1 MKPMLA
7 TPKRRHRGRCCEH
20 RAIAVVV
27 DEQPDRGDQPFSLMV
42 LLLVLT
48 YLTSFIM
55 NFVSHNIIGW
65 MMNGFRCSVSSLRVA
80 ARRGGTLAPSLRNEP
95 ATFSA
100 ARNLKEGAVIA
111 LDALMIVVFLL
122 MLAGLVW
129 GRRQG
134 YTKLDVTTAVWVL
147 VMVALL
153 LMIIEPWPRP
163 HAYW

>member
-55 NFVSHNIIGW
+55 TIVSHNIIGW
-65 MMNGFRCSVSSLRVA
+65 MNNGFRCSVLPLRVA
-80 ARRGGTLAPSLRNEP
+80 ARRGGTQAPSLRNGS
-95 ATFSA
+95 ATFSV

>member
-1 MKPMLA
+1 
-7 TPKRRHRGRCCEH
+7 
-20 RAIAVVV
+20 
-27 DEQPDRGDQPFSLMV
+27 
-42 LLLVLT
+42 
-48 YLTSFIM
+48 M

-100 ARNLKEGAVIA
+100 ARNLEEGAVIA